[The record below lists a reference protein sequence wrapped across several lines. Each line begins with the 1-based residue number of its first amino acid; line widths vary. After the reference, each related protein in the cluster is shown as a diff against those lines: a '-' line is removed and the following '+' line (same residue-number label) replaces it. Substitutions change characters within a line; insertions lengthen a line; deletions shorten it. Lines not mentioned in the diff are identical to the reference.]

1 MGRVSS
7 APFAGASTD
16 ANPSLRLLD
25 EMLSW
30 TRPRLY
36 LITKTFVDIGNEFV

>member
-16 ANPSLRLLD
+16 TNPSLRLLD

-30 TRPRLY
+30 TRPVFIYYEDFR
-36 LITKTFVDIGNEFV
+36 